1 MNRDLKWTYD
11 ELIQSMTHDEAVEIY
26 DLFGKDPVTQD
37 LTYDEVK
44 ALATQSV
51 KDQFECEIYAFS

>member
-1 MNRDLKWTYD
+1 
-11 ELIQSMTHDEAVEIY
+11 MTHDEAVEIY

-44 ALATQSV
+44 ALSA
-51 KDQFECEIYAFS
+51 